1 MEGVLETPVVCDEVL
16 EDVELAAAVEVEGVS
31 ETVAVDVTTLVM
43 VVALVV
49 VLVPP
54 VMGDNKA

>member
-16 EDVELAAAVEVEGVS
+16 EDVELAVVVEVEGVS
-31 ETVAVDVTTLVM
+31 ETVVVDVRTLVM